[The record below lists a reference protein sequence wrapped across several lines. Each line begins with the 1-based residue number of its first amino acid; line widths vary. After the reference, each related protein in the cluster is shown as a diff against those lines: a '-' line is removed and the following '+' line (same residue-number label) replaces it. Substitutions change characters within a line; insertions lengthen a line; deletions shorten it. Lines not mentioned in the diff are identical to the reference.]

1 MTNPNDD
8 GSIPTSADESIR
20 RGLHTECMTPK
31 PPTQLDQP
39 VDTPKQQH
47 PKTKLLLFAAGTLVL
62 LALSIFLLYA
72 VLGPDGSG
80 EMLLR
85 TDDSKLTPNTVGVI
99 LPTLDTTYYK
109 NLAQAF
115 VDEADYYEWLVDV
128 VPNSA
133 AKNAQ
138 ESLEQLLQQNVDAII
153 IDPDGLDEK
162 AIQAFDN
169 RCKDAGVPCVMLL
182 NEGERYDCCSSSV
195 WFDFQYLGTEMAHAS
210 ETGPAYAIGSNPD
223 SLTTGWLEEGL
234 LRDAHYGIAR
244 DGASDLCGI
253 AYVDENRTAKQAVTD
268 ALNTFPQ
275 IRTMFIL
282 DPDIVPDALRALD
295 QVGYTGA
302 AYCYAYESDVSD
314 PQTTPKDE
322 SIWYSYYHFSETAY
336 FCVMAVADQ
345 LEYGREPSYY
355 TVNPYI
361 R

>member
-8 GSIPTSADESIR
+8 VSIPSSADERIR
-20 RGLHTECMTPK
+20 RGSKINCTTSEN
-31 PPTQLDQP
+31 PTQFDQP
-39 VDTPKQQH
+39 VDTRNRQH
-47 PKTKLLLFAAGTLVL
+47 PKMKLLLFSAGTLAL
-62 LALSIFLLYA
+62 LALSIFFLYA
-72 VLGPDGSG
+72 VIGADGSG
-80 EMLLR
+80 EMLLK
-85 TDDSKLTPNTVGVI
+85 TDYSRFTPHKVGII
-99 LPTLDTTYYK
+99 LPTLDTTYNK

-133 AKNAQ
+133 AGNAQ
-138 ESLEQLLQQNVDAII
+138 ESLEQLLHQNVDAII

-162 AIQAFDN
+162 AIQALDN
-169 RCKDAGVPCVMLL
+169 RCMDAGVPCVMLL
-182 NEGERYDCCSSSV
+182 DEGERYDCCSSSV
-195 WFDFQYLGTEMAHAS
+195 WFDFQYLGTEMAYAS
-210 ETGPAYAIGSNPD
+210 DTGSAYAIGSKPG
-223 SLTTGWLEEGL
+223 SLATDYLEDGL

-244 DGASDLCGI
+244 DGASALCGI
-253 AYVDENRTAKQAVTD
+253 AYVNENRTAKQAVTD

-302 AYCYAYESDVSD
+302 VYCYAYESDVSD
-314 PQTTPKDE
+314 PQTTPRGE
-322 SIWYSYYHFSETAY
+322 SIWYSYYQISESAY

-355 TVNPYI
+355 TVNPYT